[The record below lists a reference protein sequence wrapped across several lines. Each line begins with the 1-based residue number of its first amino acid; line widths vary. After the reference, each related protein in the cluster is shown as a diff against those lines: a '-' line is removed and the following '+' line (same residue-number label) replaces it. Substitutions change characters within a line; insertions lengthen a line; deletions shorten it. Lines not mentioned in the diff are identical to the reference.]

1 MVSSKRRYQLIF
13 QKKLD
18 REAIIVNVFMIMF
31 FFALIQEGMEKAN
44 QFTDKA
50 IDALDV
56 VEEGSISQKVIKDN
70 MTRVRFEVSCS

>member
-1 MVSSKRRYQLIF
+1 
-13 QKKLD
+13 
-18 REAIIVNVFMIMF
+18 
-31 FFALIQEGMEKAN
+31 MEKAN

-70 MTRVRFEVSCS
+70 MNDLAQFDATGW